1 MQIISHRGY
10 WKDFATESNK
20 KIAFERSFNMGIGT
34 ETDLRDVKGT
44 IVISHDMP
52 RGTEMTFEELL
63 QIMSGRNL
71 PLALNI
77 KADGLGTEIE
87 RLLMK
92 YEHTNYFTFDMSV
105 PDLVY
110 QTEKTNLNVYTG
122 CSDMNP
128 YSPMNKKV
136 KGIWLDAFYEV
147 WYSEKQIIDFLNTG
161 KEVCIVSED
170 LHGRVNDKQWCM
182 LNRYEFLDND
192 RIMLC
197 TNEPDKAAMY
207 FGSRDL
213 QAYV

>member
-10 WKDFATESNK
+10 WKDFAMESNK
-20 KIAFERSFNMGIGT
+20 KIAFERSFDMGFGT
-34 ETDLRDVKGT
+34 ETDLRDVRGT

-52 RGTEMTFEELL
+52 KGNEITFEELL
-63 QIMSGRNL
+63 QIMNGRNL

-77 KADGLGTEIE
+77 KADGLGNEIE

-92 YEHTNYFTFDMSV
+92 YEHTNYFTFDMSI

-110 QTEKTNLNVYTG
+110 QTEKTNLQVYTG
-122 CSDMNP
+122 CSDVNP
-128 YSPMNKKV
+128 DSPMIKKV

-147 WYSEKQIIDFLNTG
+147 WYSEKQIIDFLNIG

-182 LNRYEFLDND
+182 LNREDFFDND
-192 RIMLC
+192 RILLC
-197 TNEPDKAAMY
+197 TNEPEKAAKY
-207 FGSRDL
+207 FGS
-213 QAYV
+213 

>member
-20 KIAFERSFNMGIGT
+20 KTAFERSFNMGIGT
-34 ETDLRDVKGT
+34 ETDLRDVRGT

-52 RGTEMTFEELL
+52 GGTEMTFEELL

-110 QTEKTNLNVYTG
+110 QTEKTNLKVYTG
-122 CSDMNP
+122 CSDVNP
-128 YSPMNKKV
+128 YSPMIKKV

-182 LNRYEFLDND
+182 LNRHEFLDND
-192 RIMLC
+192 GIMLC
-197 TNEPDKAAMY
+197 TNEPEKAARY
-207 FGSRDL
+207 FGS
-213 QAYV
+213 